1 VTFRDKI
8 FSPVPNIDQTTSQ
21 QRSFEQTSGMK
32 LSRSLLRSRFFSPK
46 QFRFY
51 SNPVENSDGTP
62 QQYHAEKSPIIAN
75 LWGQRAAHEQNEA
88 ALLRQHKTP
97 TEPIILEKE
106 VSESRHYVVYDFS
119 TNASLRHLYNDASG
133 NILIGKLFEDLDA
146 LAGNIAFKHCDD
158 NSPTSQAP
166 NLVTVSVDK
175 IVQSVPLSSK
185 NDLVVFGQI
194 AWVGRS
200 SIDILMKAYY
210 KQDLK
215 GDLSD
220 GMPPFLDSEGS
231 GSLLTCVFTFVARSG
246 RAGHAVE
253 VNRLVPKTPFELAV
267 FKVREN
273 KTQLRKK
280 SAKNDK
286 IQICQKSLAQ
296 LVERGSAML
305 DMPALAHPNAVL
317 MRQTSLENSFI
328 CQPQNVN
335 VAGTVF
341 GGFLSES
348 QSSPAP

>member
-1 VTFRDKI
+1 MRLCREITKTRFL
-8 FSPVPNIDQTTSQ
+8 SQ
-21 QRSFEQTSGMK
+21 NK
-32 LSRSLLRSRFFSPK
+32 L
-46 QFRFY
+46 RFY
-51 SNPVENSDGTP
+51 SNPLENGDGMP

-75 LWGQRAAHEQNEA
+75 LWGQRREHEQKEA
-88 ALLRQHKTP
+88 LIRQQKIPTDAVLLN
-97 TEPIILEKE
+97 KE
-106 VSESRHYVVYDFS
+106 VSESRQYIVYDFS
-119 TNASLRHLYNDASG
+119 ANPSLRHLYNDASG

-146 LAGNIAFKHCDD
+146 FAGNIAFQHCDD

-175 IVQSVPLSSK
+175 IVQPVPISIK

-210 KQDLK
+210 KKDLS
-215 GDLSD
+215 GDLTD
-220 GMPPFLDSEGS
+220 GMPPYLDSEGS

-253 VNRLVPKTPFELAV
+253 VNKLVPKTPFEVSV
-267 FKVREN
+267 FNVREK
-273 KTQLRKK
+273 KTQSRKK
-280 SAKNDK
+280 AGKSDGF
-286 IQICQKSLAQ
+286 QICQKSLLQ
-296 LVERGSAML
+296 LMERGSAML

-348 QSSPAP
+348 VSLVLVLSLIINPHLL